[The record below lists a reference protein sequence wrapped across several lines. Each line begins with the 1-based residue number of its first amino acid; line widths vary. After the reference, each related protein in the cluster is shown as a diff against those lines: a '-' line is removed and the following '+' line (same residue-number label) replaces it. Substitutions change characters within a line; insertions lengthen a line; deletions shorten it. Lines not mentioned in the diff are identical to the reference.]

1 MLTHGYLLLRLSP
14 PTFLP
19 YILSL
24 IPLSA
29 YTFGFNFN
37 RAAIVG
43 KYVEFEIFHRMG
55 GNVSHKG
62 SHSLQS
68 SQLCEPHGWK
78 ETWGL
83 SSLPSSLFS
92 Q

>member
-1 MLTHGYLLLRLSP
+1 M
-14 PTFLP
+14 
-19 YILSL
+19 
-24 IPLSA
+24 
-29 YTFGFNFN
+29 
-37 RAAIVG
+37 G
-43 KYVEFEIFHRMG
+43 KYVEFEIFHRME